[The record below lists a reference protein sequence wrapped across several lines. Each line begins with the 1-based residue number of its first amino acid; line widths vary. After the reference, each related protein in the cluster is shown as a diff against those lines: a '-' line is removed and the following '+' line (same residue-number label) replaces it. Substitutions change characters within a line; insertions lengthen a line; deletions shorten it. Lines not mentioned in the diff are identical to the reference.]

1 MKKRRMQN
9 EKIRSFRDLTT
20 WKEAHRFALQI
31 YRVTRSFP
39 KEELFGLT
47 DQMKRAAVSLTSNIA
62 EGFSRRSSK
71 DKAHF
76 YTISAGSLTELQ
88 SQYTLAKDLEFLSVR
103 DYEDLESQLLNVHRL
118 LNALISSTRDFPKF

>member
-1 MKKRRMQN
+1 MEN

-31 YRVTRSFP
+31 YQVTKQFP

-47 DQMKRAAVSLTSNIA
+47 NQMTRAAVSLTSNIA
-62 EGFSRRSSK
+62 EGFSRRSGK
-71 DKAHF
+71 DKGHF

-88 SQYTLAKDLEFLSVR
+88 SQYTLAKDLGFLT
-103 DYEDLESQLLNVHRL
+103 DKEYDDLESQLLNVHRL
-118 LNALISSTRDFPKF
+118 LNALITSTKDFPKF